1 MMRILL
7 AVPLLFV
14 AACGVDND
22 PQNDQVT
29 LQYDENEMENVTAD
43 LGNAAENAGEA
54 LGNAAEEVGDTVRNT
69 DVDVDTGGDDEPPQ
83 NSQ

>member
-1 MMRILL
+1 MMRFLF
-7 AVPLLFV
+7 AVPLIFL

-29 LQYDENEMENVTAD
+29 LQYDENEMENVAAD

-54 LGNAAEEVGDTVRNT
+54 LGNAAEDVGNTVENT
-69 DVDVDTGGDDEPPQ
+69 DVDVDTDANNDAPQ
-83 NSQ
+83 NTQ